1 MKDALAF
8 VARHGVVLQSARH
21 ARIPSLAEFIA
32 GEAIRGSWW
41 GHKKGREI
49 FRALAAVH
57 ASGDVVATR
66 LVDGKLTLVHRRLW
80 PALARLVQE
89 GRIDR
94 ARLAKVTEEHTA
106 AGRHQK
112 HEQPFPDWLPRGMTP
127 PSLDDALG
135 QLGALREVLF

>member
-1 MKDALAF
+1 IGLGLQYRGNWRPRLRDLQSRRSRDVQVLHGLELVHLEFLRSHACGQPRHDPRALAGAESAARMKDALAF

-57 ASGDVVATR
+57 ASGDVVA
-66 LVDGKLTLVHRRLW
+66 
-80 PALARLVQE
+80 
-89 GRIDR
+89 
-94 ARLAKVTEEHTA
+94 
-106 AGRHQK
+106 
-112 HEQPFPDWLPRGMTP
+112 
-127 PSLDDALG
+127 
-135 QLGALREVLF
+135 